1 MGNALQMW
9 RLVSSLSLLYKKP
22 SPSVLISDIQ
32 GALIVGVITDF
43 FLLWDLLSDFKLQP
57 KIEDRHVWRLA
68 SNGQYSAKL
77 AYEDLFLGSTLFRA
91 MGKDLAPPKCRF
103 FLWLIA
109 HNRYWTADRL
119 FHRVSLTLSTVLCVT
134 KQQKPFIIS
143 LFFVSSQENSS
154 SVSCHKLACN
164 LSPLS
169 PLISHFFIGGIE

>member
-119 FHRVSLTLSTVLCVT
+119 FHRGLPHPKHCPLCDQAAETIYHLLILCV
-134 KQQKPFIIS
+134 FARE
-143 LFFVSSQENSS
+143 F
-154 SVSCHKLACN
+154 
-164 LSPLS
+164 
-169 PLISHFFIGGIE
+169 